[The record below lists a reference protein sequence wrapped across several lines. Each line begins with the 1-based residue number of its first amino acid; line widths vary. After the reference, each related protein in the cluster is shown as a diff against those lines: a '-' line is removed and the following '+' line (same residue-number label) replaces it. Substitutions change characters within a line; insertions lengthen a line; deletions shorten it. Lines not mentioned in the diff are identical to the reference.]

1 MSKKPSDY
9 LKRIQLN
16 IAQAQ
21 YEARVHTRVWVLDI
35 VTITLGQMGFTPE
48 DLEHFRDEYMKT
60 ELDYAEEINLDYREN
75 HDKNLEYAADKI
87 DRVLKQYVSD
97 DMFVPFNERHAH
109 E

>member
-1 MSKKPSDY
+1 MAKKSA
-9 LKRIQLN
+9 LLN
-16 IAQAQ
+16 RVQQTVRNAQ

-60 ELDYAEEINLDYREN
+60 ELDYAEEINLDYNEN
-75 HDKNLEYAADKI
+75 HDKRLDYAADKI

-97 DMFVPFNERHAH
+97 DMFVPFDERHAH